1 MIVNSFPPSNANT
14 VTPYVPLGRQ
24 PVGQENSDLKT
35 SSLKALEQSA
45 AVTRNENRR
54 IPDDQIGRQAQQQ
67 SSQTETQAARK
78 EQLAKDQITINALS
92 ARDRE
97 VRAHEQ
103 AHAAVGG
110 QYAGAPTYEFVRGPD
125 GVSYAVG
132 GEVSINA
139 GSVPNDPEE
148 TIRKAQQIRA
158 AANAPADP
166 SGQDRS
172 VAAAATRLESEARI
186 ELSNQKNA
194 ELQAKETLAAK
205 QINAQKAE
213 EAKKTRQEQY
223 YSNEQKQ
230 ALSRQQESAADKD
243 AQRLDTFEKA
253 NNKTINLNRHLVDI
267 GVVNGSSAIG
277 NFLNN
282 RV

>member
-1 MIVNSFPPSNANT
+1 MIINSFPPSNANT
-14 VTPYVPLGRQ
+14 VAPYVPLGRQ
-24 PVGQENSDLKT
+24 PVGQESGELKT

-45 AVTRNENRR
+45 ALTRNENRR
-54 IPDDQIGRQAQQQ
+54 IPDDQAYQQTQQQ
-67 SSQTETQAARK
+67 PSETDTQAARK
-78 EQLAKDQITINALS
+78 EQLAKDQVKINALS

-110 QYAGAPTYEFVRGPD
+110 QYAGTPTYEFVRGPD
-125 GVSYAVG
+125 GISYAVG
-132 GEVSINA
+132 GEVSIST

-172 VAAAATRLESEARI
+172 VAAAAARMESEARS
-186 ELSNQKNA
+186 ELSDKKNA
-194 ELQAKETLAAK
+194 ELQAKEKLAEEQTK
-205 QINAQKAE
+205 AQKAE
-213 EAKKTRQEQY
+213 EAKKARQEEQ

-230 ALSRQQESAADKD
+230 ALARQQEDTEQKN
-243 AQRLDTFEKA
+243 AQRLDAFEKA
-253 NNKTINLNRHLVDI
+253 SNKTVNLNRHLVEI
-267 GVVNGSSAIG
+267 GVVKGSSAIG